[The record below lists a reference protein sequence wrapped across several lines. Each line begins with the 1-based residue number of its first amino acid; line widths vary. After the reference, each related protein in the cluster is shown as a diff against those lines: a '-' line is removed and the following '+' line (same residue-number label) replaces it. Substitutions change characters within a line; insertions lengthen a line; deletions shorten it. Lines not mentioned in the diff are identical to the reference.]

1 MTRHLDS
8 LSHNLERPSLH
19 IAPPIKPS
27 TALVARPHP
36 RPTTAYLERKLSRLA
51 FAHFT
56 DRLILSNKIWAQN
69 AVIVNLHH
77 ALLSSR
83 AIARTNA
90 LDAFRDRV
98 LLENVVWRQKETIRV
113 LQKEKEGLKGG
124 RVKSIVG
131 MAKALAGKG
140 RLIRKL
146 EDEMRRS
153 KSTPSRKDATG
164 KELEKLRLAA
174 EARVVQQELSNQMEE
189 ELRAQLVQTRQENVS
204 LKGQVADYERLI
216 DGLWKDLQKPKIDS
230 PVA

>member
-1 MTRHLDS
+1 M
-8 LSHNLERPSLH
+8 
-19 IAPPIKPS
+19 
-27 TALVARPHP
+27 
-36 RPTTAYLERKLSRLA
+36 
-51 FAHFT
+51 
-56 DRLILSNKIWAQN
+56 
-69 AVIVNLHH
+69 
-77 ALLSSR
+77 
-83 AIARTNA
+83 
-90 LDAFRDRV
+90 
-98 LLENVVWRQKETIRV
+98 WRQKETIRV